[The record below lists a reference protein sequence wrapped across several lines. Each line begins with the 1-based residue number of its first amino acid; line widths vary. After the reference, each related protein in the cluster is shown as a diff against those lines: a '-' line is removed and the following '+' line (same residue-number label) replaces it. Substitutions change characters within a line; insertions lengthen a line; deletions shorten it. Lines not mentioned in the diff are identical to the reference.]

1 MRGGRTP
8 AAAGLAALRSWCLLL
23 ALGWLP
29 APAAAQTLDRILAVV
44 SGHVITASDV
54 EVFLTLGLSGI
65 ERGEVDAERR
75 VLERLIDR
83 RLVLD
88 EADRLLT
95 EAPPPARVEAA
106 LEELAAR
113 FPDPEAFVMFLA
125 RSGLSPD
132 DLRQILRDEA
142 RRESY
147 LRDRFGPPVLAE
159 EDLRA
164 YYEQRP
170 EEFAGDDGP
179 GSFEEARPAVR
190 RRLIALRNAEIE
202 DWVAGLQR
210 RAPIARFDR

>member
-1 MRGGRTP
+1 ME
-8 AAAGLAALRSWCLLL
+8 A
-23 ALGWLP
+23 
-29 APAAAQTLDRILAVV
+29 
-44 SGHVITASDV
+44 
-54 EVFLTLGLSGI
+54 FLVLGLSGI
-65 ERGEVDAERR
+65 ERGAVDAERR

-95 EAPPPARVEAA
+95 EAPAPARVESA

-113 FPDPEAFVMFLA
+113 FPDREAFAVFLA

-132 DLRQILRDEA
+132 DLRQILRDEM

-147 LRDRFGPPVLAE
+147 LRDRFGPRVPSE
-159 EDLRA
+159 DDLRA
-164 YYEQRP
+164 YYEGRP

-179 GSFEEARPAVR
+179 GSFEEAREAVR
-190 RRLIALRNAEIE
+190 RRLIALRNDEIE